1 MPHEPSGPEHI
12 SSWHTVAVQPQQRT
26 NSWAYMTYKLH
37 SVLQGDLASRWRCVR
52 QQLVIT
58 IVEIGAT
65 IETSTGAWNLGEGA
79 RLPDVDI

>member
-1 MPHEPSGPEHI
+1 
-12 SSWHTVAVQPQQRT
+12 
-26 NSWAYMTYKLH
+26 
-37 SVLQGDLASRWRCVR
+37 
-52 QQLVIT
+52 LVIT